1 MNRYKDGLEEGVEVT
16 LGNLSTLRAIQP
28 VKEEGWHG

>member
-1 MNRYKDGLEEGVEVT
+1 MNRNEDGLEEGVEVT

-28 VKEEGWHG
+28 VNEKSWHG